1 MSLGDDIKALGHG
14 LLALF
19 NAAIFVAL
27 IAVVL
32 NSRGNAA
39 ALITDLFSV
48 LSWLIGQVITPL
60 KAASNVNVT
69 ATQALPAGTYVDA
82 GSWDSG
88 IYSPGSTGLAPSSVT
103 SPTGG
108 LPGTSNSTG
117 GSALPGSIPT
127 MIITPGGYTD
137 GAMG

>member
-1 MSLGDDIKALGHG
+1 MPLGDDIKALGHG

-19 NAAIFVAL
+19 NAAILVAL

-32 NSRGNAA
+32 NSRGNGA

-48 LSWLIGQVITPL
+48 LSWLVGQVVTPL
-60 KAASNVNVT
+60 KAASNVDVT

-88 IYSPGSTGLAPSSVT
+88 IYTPGSTGLAPSAVT

-108 LPGTSNSTG
+108 LPGTSNSSG
-117 GSALPGSIPT
+117 GSTLPGSIPT
-127 MIITPGGYTD
+127 IIITPGGYTD
-137 GAMG
+137 GAAG